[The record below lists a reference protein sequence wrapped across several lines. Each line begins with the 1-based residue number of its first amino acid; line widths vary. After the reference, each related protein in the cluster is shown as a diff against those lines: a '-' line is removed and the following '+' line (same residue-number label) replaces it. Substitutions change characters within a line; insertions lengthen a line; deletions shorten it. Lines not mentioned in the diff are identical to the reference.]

1 MYSVYE
7 EHIEIL
13 EQQNKDLEEQL
24 IFYKQLIE
32 YKSFGPPILSQ
43 EED

>member
-32 YKSFGPPILSQ
+32 YKSFGPPIHSQ